1 MKREP
6 AWRIFAVEYN
16 DATLE
21 IKASGEK
28 IPSYVVTP
36 LGSKVNRVFITGVLT
51 DVESVIEG
59 GEYVRAHLSDP
70 TGVFTIYSGQY
81 QQDAT
86 NKLQSIE
93 VPAFVAVIG
102 KVRTYVPEEG
112 TLYVSVRPE
121 LVREVNA
128 EARDRWI
135 IETCMQTKQRINA
148 IIEATKM
155 TQPNVYDLKK
165 LGYTPELSEGI
176 VAALKKYGTVDVNKY
191 AAVIH
196 ESLQYIVPAIGK
208 KFEEVQKEEKHE
220 IKERKKES
228 KKEQKK
234 SKKQDEE
241 PPIATSDDAPKDFE
255 TVVLDTIKEIE
266 NTEGAPW
273 DSIVEKCKKQGL
285 DENTI
290 EEALASLMDK
300 GFIFEPVLGTLK
312 ST

>member
-21 IKASGEK
+21 IKGSGEK
-28 IPSYVVTP
+28 VPSYVVTP

-51 DVESVIEG
+51 DVESVMEG
-59 GEYVRAHLSDP
+59 GEYLRAHLSDP

-81 QQDAT
+81 QQEAT

-102 KVRTYVPEEG
+102 KVRTYIPEEG
-112 TLYVSVRPE
+112 TLYVS
-121 LVREVNA
+121 
-128 EARDRWI
+128 
-135 IETCMQTKQRINA
+135 
-148 IIEATKM
+148 
-155 TQPNVYDLKK
+155 
-165 LGYTPELSEGI
+165 
-176 VAALKKYGTVDVNKY
+176 
-191 AAVIH
+191 
-196 ESLQYIVPAIGK
+196 
-208 KFEEVQKEEKHE
+208 EEKLE

-234 SKKQDEE
+234 PKKQEDEQ
-241 PPIATSDDAPKDFE
+241 PISMSEAPKDFE

-266 NTEGAPW
+266 DTEGAPW

>member
-21 IKASGEK
+21 IKGSGEK
-28 IPSYVVTP
+28 VPSYVVTP

-51 DVESVIEG
+51 DVESVMED
-59 GEYVRAHLSDP
+59 GEYLRAHLSDP

-81 QQDAT
+81 QQEAT
-86 NKLQSIE
+86 NTLQSIE

-102 KVRTYVPEEG
+102 KVRTYIPEQG
-112 TLYVSVRPE
+112 TLYVSLRPE
-121 LVREVNA
+121 LIREVNA

-135 IETCMQTKQRINA
+135 IETCMQTKQRISA
-148 IIEATKM
+148 IIEAMKM

-165 LGYTPELSEGI
+165 LGYTRELSEGI

-191 AAVIH
+191 AAVIR
-196 ESLQYIVPAIGK
+196 ESLQYIVPTNAK
-208 KFEEVQKEEKHE
+208 KFEEVQKEEKLE
-220 IKERKKES
+220 IKERRKES

-234 SKKQDEE
+234 PKKQEE
-241 PPIATSDDAPKDFE
+241 EQLIPTSEAPKDLE
-255 TVVLDTIKEIE
+255 TIVLDTIKEIE
-266 NTEGAPW
+266 DTDGAPW

>member
-6 AWRIFAVEYN
+6 AWRVFAAEYN
-16 DATLE
+16 DAALE
-21 IKASGEK
+21 IKGSGEK
-28 IPSYVVTP
+28 VPSYVVTP

-51 DVESVIEG
+51 DVENVSEG
-59 GEYVRAHLSDP
+59 GEYLRAHLSDP

-81 QQDAT
+81 QQEAT
-86 NKLQSIE
+86 NKLQNIE
-93 VPAFVAVIG
+93 VPAFVAIIG
-102 KVRTYVPEEG
+102 KVRTYIPEEG
-112 TLYVSVRPE
+112 TLYVSLRPE

-135 IETCMQTKQRINA
+135 IETCMQTKQRISA
-148 IIEATKM
+148 ILEAMKM

-165 LGYTPELSEGI
+165 LGYNRELSEGI

-191 AAVIH
+191 ATLIR
-196 ESLQYIVPAIGK
+196 ESLQYIVPAAAE
-208 KFEEVQKEEKHE
+208 KFEEVQENEKLE

-234 SKKQDEE
+234 PMKQE
-241 PPIATSDDAPKDFE
+241 PEQSISMTEAAGDSE
-255 TVVLDTIKEIE
+255 TVVLDTIKELE
-266 NTEGAPW
+266 GAEGAPW
-273 DSIVEKCKKQGL
+273 DSIVERCKKQGL
-285 DENTI
+285 DENAI
-290 EEALASLMDK
+290 EEALTSLMDK